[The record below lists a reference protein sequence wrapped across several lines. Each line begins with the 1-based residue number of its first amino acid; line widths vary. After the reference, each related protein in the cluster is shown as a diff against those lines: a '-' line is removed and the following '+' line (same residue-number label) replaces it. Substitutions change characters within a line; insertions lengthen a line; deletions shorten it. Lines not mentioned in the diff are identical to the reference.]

1 MHEKVHTNGLEK
13 PYLWYLVNSQAFYR
27 EWAEISRECVAIVN
41 HKRVIYWV
49 INYRTMK
56 YVLEK
61 HDAWHGAM
69 VWPHRALVKS

>member
-1 MHEKVHTNGLEK
+1 MGRDFKGMRGNIQ
-13 PYLWYLVNSQAFYR
+13 P
-27 EWAEISRECVAIVN
+27 
-41 HKRVIYWV
+41 KRVIYWV
-49 INYRTMK
+49 SNYRKMK